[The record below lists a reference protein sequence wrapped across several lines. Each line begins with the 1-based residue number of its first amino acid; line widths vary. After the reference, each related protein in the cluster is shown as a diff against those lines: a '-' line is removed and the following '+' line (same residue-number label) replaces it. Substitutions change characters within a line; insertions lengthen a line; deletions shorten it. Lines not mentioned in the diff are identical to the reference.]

1 MDSHGGF
8 NTVSIT
14 KDIMDVTFFDAKGI
28 LLCVNINDINVY
40 DCIGKQLYTT
50 KISKTR

>member
-14 KDIMDVTFFDAKGI
+14 KDIMDVTFFDAKG
-28 LLCVNINDINVY
+28 
-40 DCIGKQLYTT
+40 KQLYTT